1 MSVPDRQTDRQ
12 DRKIK
17 EEGKGKMFTQLAQF
31 LKAQSAQRR
40 EGHFWAG
47 LHVGNSHS
55 DHEPLRIYCVAF
67 EALSVHQRQGKVMT
81 EMIRK
86 GTHRF
91 CVSDF
96 LHWTARDER
105 GRIPVC
111 TRVAGQVARLSTAS
125 PPWLAAVQLY
135 LMIFYSLLRTE
146 HIPLSRVQWECIAR
160 GIAISCSEAHASSTA
175 RDGGFGTSPELA
187 ALLRA
192 RWGDPP
198 LAAPPNLAELP
209 VSMDLA
215 C

>member
-1 MSVPDRQTDRQ
+1 
-12 DRKIK
+12 
-17 EEGKGKMFTQLAQF
+17 MFTQWAQLEAVF
-31 LKAQSAQRR
+31 LKAQGAQRR
-40 EGHFWAG
+40 ESHFWVG
-47 LHVGNSHS
+47 LHAGNSHS
-55 DHEPLRIYCVAF
+55 DHDPLRIYRPAF

-96 LHWTARDER
+96 LRWTAEISEDAS
-105 GRIPVC
+105 PC
-111 TRVAGQVARLSTAS
+111 ARVAGQVARLSTAS

-146 HIPLSRVQWECIAR
+146 HIPLSRVQWEYVAR
-160 GIAISCSEAHASSTA
+160 GIAISCREAHASSTA

-192 RWGDPP
+192 QWGDPP
-198 LAAPPNLAELP
+198 LAAPPNLDELP